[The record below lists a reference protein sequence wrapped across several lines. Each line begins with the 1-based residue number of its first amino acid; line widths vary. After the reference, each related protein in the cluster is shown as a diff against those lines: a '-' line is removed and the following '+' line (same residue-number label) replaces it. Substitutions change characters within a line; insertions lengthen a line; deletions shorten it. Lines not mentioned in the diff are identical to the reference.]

1 MPSARRLDALLD
13 QLRARG
19 VRVTAARRAVLA
31 ELLDAGHDHIGIEEL
46 ATRVRR
52 RTPAIHLSTVYR
64 TVEALRESGI
74 LRAARLGDQ
83 PVAYHLAGDTHHHAV
98 CRSCGTTVE
107 FPDADLDDLRRRL
120 VDRHGFAADPEH
132 LTVSGRCR
140 RCVGRGVDGGG
151 SAAGH
156 HR

>member
-1 MPSARRLDALLD
+1 
-13 QLRARG
+13 
-19 VRVTAARRAVLA
+19 VLA
-31 ELLDAGHDHIGIEEL
+31 ELLDAGHDHIGVEEL

-64 TVEALRESGI
+64 TVDALRESGI

-98 CRSCGTTVE
+98 CRSCGATVE
-107 FPDADLDDLRRRL
+107 FPDTDLDDLRDRL
-120 VDRHGFAADPEH
+120 ADRHGFAADPEH

-140 RCVGRGVDGGG
+140 RCVGRGVD
-151 SAAGH
+151 SSRTASGH